1 MGEICKIKDLA
12 IGYNTTN
19 PTISNINLSVQ
30 KGELISII
38 GPNGSGK
45 STLIKTLCGL
55 QKPLSGDIILFEKT
69 IQKYNSKELSH
80 QLSFVLSDKIDSGKL
95 RVNEIISLGKF
106 NNSNWWG
113 TLNNKDKEFICN
125 ILEVMNLTHLKERF
139 FYELSDGEKQRVLI
153 AKSLAQD
160 TPLIILDEPTS
171 FLDLP
176 NRIEIF
182 NYLKNI
188 AYNEN
193 KSIILSTH
201 ELDLALTFSDK
212 VWIIDNKSHIL
223 ECTPNDSQISNI
235 LQESFKLKNF
245 LISDG
250 RIIIKNPIS

>member
-1 MGEICKIKDLA
+1 M
-12 IGYNTTN
+12 
-19 PTISNINLSVQ
+19 
-30 KGELISII
+30 
-38 GPNGSGK
+38 
-45 STLIKTLCGL
+45 
-55 QKPLSGDIILFEKT
+55 
-69 IQKYNSKELSH
+69 
-80 QLSFVLSDKIDSGKL
+80 
-95 RVNEIISLGKF
+95 
-106 NNSNWWG
+106 
-113 TLNNKDKEFICN
+113 
-125 ILEVMNLTHLKERF
+125 
-139 FYELSDGEKQRVLI
+139 
-153 AKSLAQD
+153 AQD

-212 VWIIDNKSHIL
+212 VWIIDNQSHIL

-245 LISDG
+245 LMSDG
-250 RIIIKNPIS
+250 RIIIKNPSS

>member
-1 MGEICKIKDLA
+1 
-12 IGYNTTN
+12 
-19 PTISNINLSVQ
+19 
-30 KGELISII
+30 
-38 GPNGSGK
+38 
-45 STLIKTLCGL
+45 
-55 QKPLSGDIILFEKT
+55 
-69 IQKYNSKELSH
+69 
-80 QLSFVLSDKIDSGKL
+80 
-95 RVNEIISLGKF
+95 
-106 NNSNWWG
+106 
-113 TLNNKDKEFICN
+113 
-125 ILEVMNLTHLKERF
+125 MNLTHLKERF

-201 ELDLALTFSDK
+201 ELDLALTFSNK